1 VGSSH
6 KGRRARGERGAVAVE
21 FALLMPI
28 LLALVAGMID
38 AGFAINRYTM
48 LNNAAREGI
57 RAASLGQTNAEV
69 ANVVNTFLGDNGV
82 SATSITLTCQ
92 RPNSTTACAGGWAG
106 RATGGT
112 AILTITYSHPW
123 ITPVPGLMGSSQINL
138 SKTTRMRIE

>member
-6 KGRRARGERGAVAVE
+6 NHRRSRGERGAVAVE

-57 RAASLGQTNAEV
+57 RAASLGQSVTDVETT
-69 ANVVNTFLGDNGV
+69 VNKYLGDSGV
-82 SATSITLTCQ
+82 AAASITLTCE
-92 RPNSTTACAGGWAG
+92 RPNSTTPCAGGWGG

-112 AILTITYSHPW
+112 AILTITYTHPW
-123 ITPVPGLMGSSQINL
+123 ITPIPGLMGSDHISL

>member
-1 VGSSH
+1 MGTLHSRKRQRGS
-6 KGRRARGERGAVAVE
+6 RGAVAVE

-57 RAASLGQTNAEV
+57 RAASLGQSVGDVETTVRNY
-69 ANVVNTFLGDNGV
+69 LGDSGV
-82 SATSITLTCQ
+82 AAATITLTCQ

-123 ITPVPGLMGSSQINL
+123 ITPVPGLMGSDQVNL
-138 SKTTRMRIE
+138 RKTMRMRIE

>member
-1 VGSSH
+1 MGSSH
-6 KGRRARGERGAVAVE
+6 NRRRRGGERGAVAVE

-48 LNNAAREGI
+48 LNNAAREGV
-57 RAASLGQTNAEV
+57 RAASLGQTSAEV
-69 ANVVNTFLGDNGV
+69 TAVVNKYLGDSGV
-82 SATSITLTCQ
+82 TATTVSLTCQ
-92 RPNSTTACAGGWAG
+92 KPNSTTPCASWTAG
-106 RATGGT
+106 KASGGT

-123 ITPVPGLMGSSQINL
+123 ITPVPGLMGTDSINL